1 LLLINWTNI
10 NLPTANCQL
19 STEMNNRE
27 IFFRHLGQT
36 SPAPLAL
43 EIIRAEGLY
52 LYGADGKKWLDAI
65 GGISVC
71 NTGHRHPEV
80 VRAIRGQSDRFLHV
94 LVYGEM
100 IQSPQV
106 EYALLLARNLPSNL
120 QSVFFTNSG
129 TEATEGAMKLAKR
142 VSGRTEI
149 VGFDHSYH
157 GSTQGAL
164 SLMGDEYWRNAFRP
178 LLPGILHLKYN
189 QEADL
194 DLISEKTACVI
205 AETVQAENGVIKPV
219 AAWLKTLRKKCD
231 DTGALLIL
239 DEIQTGFG
247 RTGTLWGFEQY
258 AVVPDMILLGK
269 ALGGGLP
276 LGAFIASK
284 TMMDSFTHQPVLGHI
299 STFGGHPLS
308 CAAGLAAMTIIFN
321 ENLIAQVAEK
331 EKLFHSLLVHPLI
344 KSVRS
349 AGLLI
354 AVEFENFE
362 TNKRIIDACIQDGLL
377 TDWFLF
383 ASNCLRIAPPL
394 TISTEEIREICRII
408 LISA

>member
-1 LLLINWTNI
+1 
-10 NLPTANCQL
+10 
-19 STEMNNRE
+19 MNQRE
-27 IFFRHLGQT
+27 LFLRHLAQT
-36 SPAPLAL
+36 SPAPLGI
-43 EIIRAEGLY
+43 EIVHAEGIY
-52 LYGADGKKWLDAI
+52 LYGPAGEKWLDAI

-80 VRAIRGQSDRFLHV
+80 VAAIKDQADRFLHL
-94 LVYGEM
+94 LVYGELV
-100 IQSPQV
+100 QSPQV
-106 EYALLLARNLPSNL
+106 AYAHQLSKHLPEKL
-120 QSVFFTNSG
+120 DTVYFTNSG

-142 VSGRTEI
+142 VTGRTEI
-149 VGFDHSYH
+149 IGFEKSYH

-178 LLPGILHLKYN
+178 LLPGISHLKYN
-189 QEADL
+189 NPDDL
-194 DLISEKTACVI
+194 EKINGKTACVI
-205 AETVQAENGVIKPV
+205 METVQAENGVIKPDPG
-219 AAWLKTLRKKCD
+219 WIRSLRKKCD
-231 DTGALLIL
+231 DTGTLLVL

-247 RTGTLWGFEQY
+247 RTGSLWGFEQY
-258 AVVPDMILLGK
+258 GIRPDIILFGK

-284 TMMDSFTHQPVLGHI
+284 SMMNAFASNPVLGHI
-299 STFGGHPLS
+299 TTFGGHPLS
-308 CAAGLAAMTIIFN
+308 CAAGLAAMN
-321 ENLIAQVAEK
+321 VLLKEDLISGVKEK
-331 EKLFHSLLVHPLI
+331 EKLFHDRLVHSSI

-362 TNKRIIDACIQDGLL
+362 TNKRVIDACIKDGLL

-394 TISTEEIREICRII
+394 TISPAGIEEICRII
-408 LISA
+408 MSNC